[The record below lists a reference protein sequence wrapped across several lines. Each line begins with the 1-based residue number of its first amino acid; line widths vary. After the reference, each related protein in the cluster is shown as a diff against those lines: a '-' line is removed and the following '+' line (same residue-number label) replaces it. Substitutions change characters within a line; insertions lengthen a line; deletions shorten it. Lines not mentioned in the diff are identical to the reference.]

1 MITLF
6 LTDLSVKDKPWDTH
20 KSSSVSISQLYSKSG
35 NDRYS
40 SRIKDCSN
48 RLEFAITKAN
58 ELGETKLKL
67 TGSQFCRVR
76 HCSICQWRRSLKWR
90 ARMFEATPKILL
102 AYPTHRWLLLTLTVR
117 NCELSELRSQLDHMT
132 KSFAKL
138 VKSKDFPAIG
148 WIRATEVTRG
158 KDGSAHPHFH
168 CLLLVPPSYFAGH
181 SYLSTAKWA
190 VMWQKALKISYI
202 PITDVE
208 AIRAHSDEDLAKQVC
223 HTLKYSVKPSDLLL
237 GDNFAWLSEL
247 TAQLHK
253 TRAVAIGGVI
263 KDYLKEIDED
273 KDDLVH
279 IKEISNDEQ
288 EIDENEPKLFFN
300 YSQNYKRY
308 YLAELHGVTV

>member
-6 LTDLSVKDKPWDTH
+6 LTDLSAKDKSWDTH
-20 KSSSVSISQLYSKSG
+20 KSSSVGISQLYSKSG

-40 SRIKDCSN
+40 SRIKGCSN

-90 ARMFEATPKILL
+90 GRMFVATPKILA
-102 AYPTHRWLLLTLTVR
+102 AYPSHRWLFLTLTIR
-117 NCELSELRSQLDHMT
+117 NCELSELRSQLDHMN

-138 VKSKDFPAIG
+138 VKLKDFPAIG
-148 WIRATEVTRG
+148 WIRSTEVTRG
-158 KDGSAHPHFH
+158 KDDSAHPHFH
-168 CLLLVPPSYFAGH
+168 CLLLVPSSYFKGNH
-181 SYLSTAKWA
+181 YLSTAKWA
-190 VMWQKALKISYI
+190 KKWQKTLKVSYI
-202 PITDVE
+202 PMTNLK
-208 AIRAHSDEDLAKQVC
+208 AIRAHSDEDLANQIC
-223 HTLKYSVKPSDLLL
+223 HTLKYAVKPEDLLG
-237 GDNFAWLSEL
+237 GDDNNSVDDSVWLNEL
-247 TAQLHK
+247 TTQLHK

-279 IKEISNDEQ
+279 IKEIPDNEQ
-288 EIDENEPKLFFN
+288 EVDDNEPKLFFK
-300 YSQNYKRY
+300 YSRDHKRY
-308 YLAELHGVTV
+308 YLT